1 MVLYGCNSG
10 GKLQKKESVAALRR
24 YTPKKLNPSYNSCQR
39 IYAVLIMFRLS
50 NAWNFRIV
58 ACQMLNFFG

>member
-24 YTPKKLNPSYNSCQR
+24 YTPKKLNPSYKSCQR
-39 IYAVLIMFRLS
+39 IYAVCF
-50 NAWNFRIV
+50 IV
-58 ACQMLNFFG
+58 SP

>member
-39 IYAVLIMFRLS
+39 IYAVYCLIS
-50 NAWNFRIV
+50 I
-58 ACQMLNFFG
+58 